1 MEDQRKNELAVVIA
15 ATVVF
20 GFMNRIL
27 IRIPYMVLGDFSF
40 SFLISVVTWWIYNS
54 VLFSVAEQMQ
64 MGDGGKKRIGKIVLF
79 GFLATLIKAGI
90 DTCID
95 LTVARQPNM
104 LLLVAAM
111 EMSMILYIAGL
122 DYFLFVKVGKRKIK
136 QEGKEINALVTIFV
150 SLLIFYGGT
159 LFYYLKQVNY
169 AVERYGTSSMV
180 QEIGLDNAIWN
191 MTTMLGR
198 RSTTVGAVVYVGCF
212 IIIWWILEKITV
224 SQESN

>member
-20 GFMNRIL
+20 GFVNRIL

-64 MGDGGKKRIGKIVLF
+64 MGDGDKKRIGKIVLF

-104 LLLVAAM
+104 LLLW
-111 EMSMILYIAGL
+111 S
-122 DYFLFVKVGKRKIK
+122 FL
-136 QEGKEINALVTIFV
+136 
-150 SLLIFYGGT
+150 
-159 LFYYLKQVNY
+159 
-169 AVERYGTSSMV
+169 
-180 QEIGLDNAIWN
+180 
-191 MTTMLGR
+191 
-198 RSTTVGAVVYVGCF
+198 
-212 IIIWWILEKITV
+212 
-224 SQESN
+224 

>member
-64 MGDGGKKRIGKIVLF
+64 MGDGGKKRIGKMILF

-104 LLLVAAM
+104 LLLV
-111 EMSMILYIAGL
+111 

-159 LFYYLKQVNY
+159 LLYYLKQVNY
-169 AVERYGTSSMV
+169 AVERYGTSSMI

-191 MTTMLGR
+191 LTTMLGR

>member
-1 MEDQRKNELAVVIA
+1 
-15 ATVVF
+15 
-20 GFMNRIL
+20 
-27 IRIPYMVLGDFSF
+27 MVLGDFSF

-54 VLFSVAEQMQ
+54 VLFSGCRARLQ
-64 MGDGGKKRIGKIVLF
+64 MGDGGQEKNRKIVLF

-159 LFYYLKQVNY
+159 LFYYLK
-169 AVERYGTSSMV
+169 SSK
-180 QEIGLDNAIWN
+180 L
-191 MTTMLGR
+191 
-198 RSTTVGAVVYVGCF
+198 CC
-212 IIIWWILEKITV
+212 
-224 SQESN
+224 

>member
-20 GFMNRIL
+20 GFVNRIL

-54 VLFSVAEQMQ
+54 VLFSVAEQM
-64 MGDGGKKRIGKIVLF
+64 GDGGKKRIGKMILF

-111 EMSMILYIAGL
+111 ELSMILYIAGL

-191 MTTMLGR
+191 LTTMLGR

>member
-1 MEDQRKNELAVVIA
+1 
-15 ATVVF
+15 
-20 GFMNRIL
+20 
-27 IRIPYMVLGDFSF
+27 
-40 SFLISVVTWWIYNS
+40 
-54 VLFSVAEQMQ
+54 

-136 QEGKEINALVTIFV
+136 QGGKEI
-150 SLLIFYGGT
+150 
-159 LFYYLKQVNY
+159 K
-169 AVERYGTSSMV
+169 
-180 QEIGLDNAIWN
+180 
-191 MTTMLGR
+191 ML
-198 RSTTVGAVVYVGCF
+198 
-212 IIIWWILEKITV
+212 
-224 SQESN
+224 

>member
-20 GFMNRIL
+20 GFVNRIL

-40 SFLISVVTWWIYNS
+40 SFLISVMTWWIYNS
-54 VLFSVAEQMQ
+54 VLFSVAEQ

-111 EMSMILYIAGL
+111 ELSMILYIAGL

-150 SLLIFYGGT
+150 CLLIFYGGT

-191 MTTMLGR
+191 LTTMLGR

>member
-20 GFMNRIL
+20 GFVNRIL

-54 VLFSVAEQMQ
+54 VLFSVAEQM
-64 MGDGGKKRIGKIVLF
+64 GDGGKKRIGKMILF

-111 EMSMILYIAGL
+111 ELSMILYIAGL

-150 SLLIFYGGT
+150 CLLIFYGGT

-191 MTTMLGR
+191 LTTMLGR

>member
-20 GFMNRIL
+20 GFVNRIL

-90 DTCID
+90 DTCIATCSCYGAFYD
-95 LTVARQPNM
+95 SLHSRVR
-104 LLLVAAM
+104 
-111 EMSMILYIAGL
+111 
-122 DYFLFVKVGKRKIK
+122 LFSIRKGWKKKDKTRGKRDKCFSDDICLF
-136 QEGKEINALVTIFV
+136 ID
-150 SLLIFYGGT
+150 LLWWNFI
-159 LFYYLKQVNY
+159 LLS
-169 AVERYGTSSMV
+169 ETSK
-180 QEIGLDNAIWN
+180 L
-191 MTTMLGR
+191 
-198 RSTTVGAVVYVGCF
+198 CC
-212 IIIWWILEKITV
+212 
-224 SQESN
+224 

>member
-20 GFMNRIL
+20 GFVNRIL

-54 VLFSVAEQMQ
+54 VLFSVAEQ

-104 LLLVAAM
+104 LL
-111 EMSMILYIAGL
+111 SMILYIAGL

-150 SLLIFYGGT
+150 CLLIFYGGT

-191 MTTMLGR
+191 LTTMLGR

>member
-20 GFMNRIL
+20 GFVNRIL

-54 VLFSVAEQMQ
+54 VLFSVAEQM
-64 MGDGGKKRIGKIVLF
+64 GDGDKKRIGKIVLF

-111 EMSMILYIAGL
+111 ELSMILYIAGL

-150 SLLIFYGGT
+150 CLLIFYGGT

-191 MTTMLGR
+191 LTTMLGR

>member
-20 GFMNRIL
+20 GFVNRIL

-64 MGDGGKKRIGKIVLF
+64 MSDGGKKRIGKIVLF

-111 EMSMILYIAGL
+111 ELSMILYMAGL
-122 DYFLFVKVGKRKIK
+122 DYFLFVKVGKRKILYRWIK
-136 QEGKEINALVTIFV
+136 RKNFREAEDTENL
-150 SLLIFYGGT
+150 Y
-159 LFYYLKQVNY
+159 
-169 AVERYGTSSMV
+169 
-180 QEIGLDNAIWN
+180 WN
-191 MTTMLGR
+191 
-198 RSTTVGAVVYVGCF
+198 
-212 IIIWWILEKITV
+212 
-224 SQESN
+224 Q

>member
-20 GFMNRIL
+20 GFVNRIL

-54 VLFSVAEQMQ
+54 VLFSVAEQ

-111 EMSMILYIAGL
+111 EFSMILYIAGL

-191 MTTMLGR
+191 LTTMLGR

>member
-54 VLFSVAEQMQ
+54 VLFSVAEQM
-64 MGDGGKKRIGKIVLF
+64 GDGGKKRIGKIVLF

-111 EMSMILYIAGL
+111 ELSMILYIAGL

-150 SLLIFYGGT
+150 CLLIFYGGT

-191 MTTMLGR
+191 LTTMLGR